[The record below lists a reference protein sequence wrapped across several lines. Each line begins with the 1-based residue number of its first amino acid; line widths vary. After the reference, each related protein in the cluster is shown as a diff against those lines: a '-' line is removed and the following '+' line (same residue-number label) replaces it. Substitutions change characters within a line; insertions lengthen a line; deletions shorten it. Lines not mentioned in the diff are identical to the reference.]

1 MEEWNFN
8 QLEAHAAFS
17 AAAAE
22 DPTCSRC
29 WWGISYALGPG
40 ANRCAAALWPHDG
53 ILTPIHALEGSQQCG
68 VQAPAAIKP
77 GLQPAAEQRLT
88 PVS

>member
-40 ANRCAAALWPHDG
+40 ANRCAAARWLH
-53 ILTPIHALEGSQQCG
+53 
-68 VQAPAAIKP
+68 K
-77 GLQPAAEQRLT
+77 
-88 PVS
+88 